1 MDILSGKHAR
11 HTRVPQACERCRRKR
26 DKCDARRPICS
37 ACKTSSVACTYSSSD
52 KKRGLPV
59 GYVAALERILA
70 IAICKLDNFEEA
82 MLSVLGATPDS
93 PESTKDSS
101 KMPKALRW
109 LWKDSSIYSILGD
122 PASGISK
129 MLLAADDEGLVAERM
144 LDLNFKVYT
153 VNKTSTQP
161 PVGASLSPATPTLST
176 LAMGAIGA
184 ELCLPQLPASV
195 FSLIDRYFATTHP
208 WLPFMD
214 KQAMTRAVHLYAPV
228 PYSGAAIVPGSA
240 DYAALWALL
249 SYTVSQSNTRSDE
262 GTPAN
267 AREYYHVAQAFIP
280 PSLDS
285 LCQLPHL
292 QALLLLLLVDIA
304 FQDWSAVR
312 LLRKK
317 AVELSCFMGDKL
329 ADGQPDDRHWG
340 ERALMACSV
349 IDSLIAF
356 RLSENPYQKLSSAMH
371 HVKEDGAEE
380 WCPWPDVLPSLP
392 DIPSEHKPRNGP
404 LHSLQCYNH
413 LFQLSILMNKS
424 TRAIASSANRFQTI
438 KGLIGELEKWDQ
450 LLPLS
455 CQLVGPGSI
464 YPERHSA
471 LLPQQTYIVLAYIAI
486 LLRLYVWIAPHEL
499 RRSQALSPSLEG
511 AKKLLYR
518 APMIASTHL
527 YNFSTCAIPPVFVLC
542 LQCIVHQAAVVRSI
556 QPGSFP
562 FATWAEMLR
571 QRILD
576 MCPALPVYQV
586 LTKSIEESFLSRDPV
601 EQPPLPRTILD
612 MRNIPAKLGPSR
624 VQVNLV
630 TPTATGTAWEIPSDA
645 TGFFTHNFGMD

>member
-11 HTRVPQACERCRRKR
+11 HTRVHQACERCRRKR

-59 GYVAALERILA
+59 GYVAALEKILA
-70 IAICKLDNFEEA
+70 LAICKFENFEEA

-93 PESTKDSS
+93 PGPTKGRLNR
-101 KMPKALRW
+101 PKALRW
-109 LWKDSSIYSILGD
+109 FWKDSSIYSILAD
-122 PASGISK
+122 PASGISR

-144 LDLNFKVYT
+144 LDVHCKVYT
-153 VNKTSTQP
+153 VNSASSQP
-161 PVGASLSPATPTLST
+161 SGGASSSPATPTLST
-176 LAMGAIGA
+176 LAMGAIGG

-228 PYSGAAIVPGSA
+228 PYSGAA

-249 SYTVSQSNTRSDE
+249 SYTASQSNTRSDE
-262 GTPAN
+262 GKPTN
-267 AREYYHVAQAFIP
+267 AREYYHIAQAFIP

-317 AVELSCFMGDKL
+317 AVDLACFMGDNL
-329 ADGQPDDRHWG
+329 AAGQPDDRHWG
-340 ERALMACSV
+340 ERVLMACSV
-349 IDSLIAF
+349 IDSSIAF
-356 RLSENPYQKLSSAMH
+356 RLSENPYQKSSSAMR
-371 HVKEDGAEE
+371 HVKEDGVEE

-392 DIPSEHKPRNGP
+392 DIPSEHRPRNGP

-413 LFQLSILMNKS
+413 LFQLSIFMNKS
-424 TRAIASSANRFQTI
+424 TRAIASGANRVPTI
-438 KGLIGELEKWDQ
+438 KELIGELERWDQ

-455 CQLVGPGSI
+455 CQLLGPGSI

-499 RRSQALSPSLEG
+499 RRSQSLSPSLEG

-527 YNFSTCAIPPVFVLC
+527 YNFSSCAIPPVFVLC
-542 LQCIVHQAAVVRSI
+542 LQCIVHQAAVVRNI
-556 QPGSFP
+556 QPDSSFP
-562 FATWAEMLR
+562 FTAWAEMLR

-586 LTKSIEESFLSRDPV
+586 LTKSIEQCFLSSDPV

-612 MRNIPAKLGPSR
+612 MDNIPATPGPSR
-624 VQVNLV
+624 LQVNLGP
-630 TPTATGTAWEIPSDA
+630 PTATGTAWEIPSDVA
-645 TGFFTHNFGMD
+645 DFFTRNLGMD